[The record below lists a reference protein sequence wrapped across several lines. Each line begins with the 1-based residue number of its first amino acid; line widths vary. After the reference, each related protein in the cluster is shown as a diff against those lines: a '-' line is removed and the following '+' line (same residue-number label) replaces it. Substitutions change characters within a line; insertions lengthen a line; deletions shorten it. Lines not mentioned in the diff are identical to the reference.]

1 MTHQSLEEALQD
13 AESPVEMLRNSR
25 MGPYAFAGTTEFTIR
40 RDEQR
45 AWRKTCILF
54 VQGVWPVPTIV
65 GMGAI
70 YLALTL
76 GMFFNPVPKQR
87 DAGRGL

>member
-1 MTHQSLEEALQD
+1 
-13 AESPVEMLRNSR
+13 MLRNSQI
-25 MGPYAFAGTTEFTIR
+25 GPHAFPGTAEFTNR

-45 AWRKTCILF
+45 AWRERYVLF
-54 VQGVWPVPTIV
+54 VQGVRPVPTIV

-70 YLALTL
+70 YLAVAL
-76 GMFFNPVPKQR
+76 GMIFDPVPKQRER

>member
-1 MTHQSLEEALQD
+1 MTHQSLKEALQD
-13 AESPVEMLRNSR
+13 TESPVEMLRNSQI
-25 MGPYAFAGTTEFTIR
+25 GPHAFPGTAEFTNR

-45 AWRKTCILF
+45 AWRKTWVLF
-54 VQGVWPVPTIV
+54 VQGVGPVPTIV

-70 YLALTL
+70 YLAVTL
-76 GMFFNPVPKQR
+76 VMFFNPAPKQR